1 MAERVTF
8 RCFFFFSNL
17 ILQVAVT
24 TWWRGRIR
32 TMISLKGRNVCLLDE
47 EDGGEGAAE
56 INCENCSAKFISHGL
71 MVNTKPVRSEK

>member
-1 MAERVTF
+1 
-8 RCFFFFSNL
+8 
-17 ILQVAVT
+17 
-24 TWWRGRIR
+24 
-32 TMISLKGRNVCLLDE
+32 MISLKGRNVCLLDE